1 MLSVI
6 IPDYNAFEAQE
17 TTYVCRRY
25 FPDAQIIRATDLEG
39 RGKGWAIREGLK
51 KAEGDIICFLD
62 ADMDISPR
70 MILRLLPFLNDYD
83 MVVGSKGINK
93 GLLQRRIIT
102 YLSRIY
108 IRLLFGLRVHTQTG
122 IKLYKRE
129 AIPEWK
135 SDGFAFDI
143 EILSKAK
150 KNGFTM
156 IEVPVEATI
165 TKGMKWKPILKTLME
180 TLKIRFLL

>member
-62 ADMDISPR
+62 ADMDIHPR
-70 MILRLLPFLNDYD
+70 MINRLLPFLVDYD
-83 MVVGSKGINK
+83 IVVGSKGIER
-93 GLLQRRIIT
+93 GLFTRRLLT

-150 KNGFTM
+150 KNRFTM
-156 IEVPVEATI
+156 IEVPIDATI
-165 TKGMKWKPILKTLME
+165 KKGMSLRAILKTFRE
-180 TLKIRFLL
+180 SLKIWFQL